1 VSSYKIAVLLAAL
14 GRTEAA
20 LARLDQARRDRDDRL
35 VLIGV
40 DPLLDSLRGHPRFV
54 TLQREVTADAR
65 AH

>member
-40 DPLLDSLRGHPRFV
+40 DPLLDSLRGQPRFV
-54 TLQREVTADAR
+54 VLQREVTANAR